1 MKNFLRFVG
10 IDKAVGFTL
19 LSRGWT
25 AISGF
30 ITLYLIAKW
39 LTPEEQGF
47 YYTFSSVLALQVIF
61 ELGLSFVVMQ
71 FSSHEMAT
79 MKFTS
84 KGVLNGDAVAKSRL
98 RSLLLLVLKWYGAIS
113 LLIILIILPLGWA
126 FFTINQDKST
136 VIWQSSWCLLI
147 ISAALNV
154 LIIPLISMLEGC
166 GKVVEVAKL
175 RVTQGVL
182 GNTLMWI
189 LLMSGRGLNSAPL
202 MNVFVFFIALFW
214 LWSNYRYFLRDLISS
229 QIMNARISWKDEIW
243 PFQWRVALSWLSGY
257 LMLQLFVPIL
267 FSASGPI
274 AAGKM
279 GLSLSI
285 TLSILSVSIAW
296 VNTKAPLFGNL
307 VALKK
312 YDQLDT
318 VFFIALRQ
326 STFVII
332 LGALCVFLI
341 NSFLIYTN
349 NPLTDRLLPILPFL
363 LLLLSTIIN
372 NVVFAE
378 SIYLR
383 AFKDEGFMWVYIL
396 LGLFVSIG
404 SLLIGPR
411 FGALGM
417 MSFYFFIS
425 LIIGLGLGRVVF
437 EKKRNF
443 LQKS

>member
-1 MKNFLRFVG
+1 MKSFLSFVG
-10 IDKAVGFTL
+10 IDKAIGFTL
-19 LSRGWT
+19 LGRGWT
-25 AISGF
+25 AISGL
-30 ITLYLIAKW
+30 ITLYLISKW

-79 MKFTS
+79 MNFTPE
-84 KGVLNGDAVAKSRL
+84 GILNGDAVAKSRL
-98 RSLLLLVLKWYGAIS
+98 RSLLFLSLKWYGAIS
-113 LLIILIILPLGWA
+113 LLIILIILPLGWT
-126 FFTINQDKST
+126 FFVINQDKSN

-147 ISAALNV
+147 ISSALNV

-189 LLMSGRGLNSAPL
+189 LLLNDRGLNSAPF
-202 MNVFVFFIALFW
+202 MNLFIFFIALIW
-214 LWSNYRYFLRDLISS
+214 LWFNYRFFLRDLISS
-229 QIMNARISWKDEIW
+229 GIMKIRISWKEEIW

-267 FSASGPI
+267 FSVSGPI
-274 AAGKM
+274 AAGQM

-285 TLSILSVSIAW
+285 ASSILSISIAW
-296 VNTKAPLFGNL
+296 VNTKAPLFGYL

-312 YDQLDT
+312 YDQLDA
-318 VFFIALRQ
+318 VFFRALRQ
-326 STFVII
+326 STFVVIS
-332 LGALCVFLI
+332 GTLCIFLI
-341 NSFLIYTN
+341 NLFLIYTN
-349 NPLTDRLLPILPFL
+349 NPLTNRSLPLLPFL
-363 LLLLSTIIN
+363 LLLLSSIIN

-383 AFKDEGFMWVYIL
+383 AFKDEGFMWVYII
-396 LGLFVSIG
+396 LGLFVSVG

-417 MSFYFFIS
+417 MSFYFLIS
-425 LIIGLGLGRVVF
+425 LTIGLGLGSVIF
-437 EKKRNF
+437 EKKRKW
-443 LQKS
+443 LHKR

>member
-332 LGALCVFLI
+332 LGALCVFSI

-425 LIIGLGLGRVVF
+425 LIIGLGLGSVVF